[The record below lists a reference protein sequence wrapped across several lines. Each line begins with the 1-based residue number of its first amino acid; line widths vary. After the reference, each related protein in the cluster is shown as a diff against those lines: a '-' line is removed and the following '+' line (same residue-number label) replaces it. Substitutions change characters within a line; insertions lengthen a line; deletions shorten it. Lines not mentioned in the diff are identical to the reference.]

1 MASPAPIGCL
11 RRVVGDFPVCH
22 LQSRSG
28 SKAMTA
34 AGPALP
40 LLKQCLIR
48 RNGQQE
54 RYGVAAAGLR
64 ELRSKACDL
73 LAIDKG
79 LDPITLVLAEDGTIV
94 DDEDYFLCLPPNT
107 KFVVLVKDEKW
118 ASSSIDGGTAW
129 LERETTEVDGVDSEG
144 ERWRRL
150 ARQLKADLS
159 TIILMSEEDL
169 QVLIDVPCSELAQEL
184 AEDQPKIQT
193 LQETLQQVLDRREEE
208 RQSRQLLE
216 LYLQALKK
224 EDHVVPRAADPEVEE
239 TATDG
244 KDTVDLG
251 SSGGGSSALATPL
264 SRPLLTQLREKP
276 APELS
281 LASQDLEL
289 VFKNDPESL
298 ALALGWD
305 KPKTEALQQAC
316 QGELSR
322 RLEQVQA
329 LHALRSVSKGKKKLP
344 WGEWL
349 SSKRKK

>member
-1 MASPAPIGCL
+1 
-11 RRVVGDFPVCH
+11 
-22 LQSRSG
+22 
-28 SKAMTA
+28 MTA
-34 AGPALP
+34 AASALP

-48 RNGQQE
+48 RNGQEAQ
-54 RYGVAAAGLR
+54 YGVAASGLR
-64 ELRSKACDL
+64 ELRGKACDL

-107 KFVVLVKDEKW
+107 KFVVLAKDEKW

-129 LERETTEVDGVDSEG
+129 LERETSEIDGVDSEG
-144 ERWRRL
+144 ERWRHL

-159 TIILMSEEDL
+159 TIILMSEADL
-169 QVLIDVPCSELAQEL
+169 QVLIDVPCSKLAQEL
-184 AEDQPKIQT
+184 AENQPKIQT
-193 LQETLQQVLDRREEE
+193 LQDTLQQVLDRREEE

-224 EDHVVPRAADPEVEE
+224 EDHVVPRAADPEAEE
-239 TATDG
+239 TAADG
-244 KDTVDLG
+244 KDTVDHG
-251 SSGGGSSALATPL
+251 SSSGGSALATPL
-264 SRPLLTQLREKP
+264 SSHLLTQLREKP

-298 ALALGWD
+298 ALALNWD
-305 KPKTEALQQAC
+305 QPKTEALQQAC

-329 LHALRSVSKGKKKLP
+329 LHALRSVSKGKQKLP

>member
-1 MASPAPIGCL
+1 
-11 RRVVGDFPVCH
+11 
-22 LQSRSG
+22 
-28 SKAMTA
+28 MTA
-34 AGPALP
+34 AGTSLP

-54 RYGVAAAGLR
+54 QYGVAASCLQ
-64 ELRSKACDL
+64 ELRRKACDL
-73 LAIDKG
+73 LAGDKG
-79 LDPITLVLAEDGTIV
+79 LDSITLVLAEDGTIV

-107 KFVVLVKDEKW
+107 KFVVLAKDEKW
-118 ASSSIDGGTAW
+118 ASSNIDGGTAW
-129 LERETTEVDGVDSEG
+129 LERETTEIDAVDSEG
-144 ERWRRL
+144 ERWRHL

-184 AEDQPKIQT
+184 AENQPKIQT
-193 LQETLQQVLDRREEE
+193 LQDTLQQVLDRREEE

-216 LYLQALKK
+216 LYLQALKN
-224 EDHVVPRAADPEVEE
+224 EDHIVPRAADPETEE
-239 TATDG
+239 TAVDG

-251 SSGGGSSALATPL
+251 GRSGGGSAPTTQL
-264 SRPLLTQLREKP
+264 SSQTLSQLREKA

-281 LASQDLEL
+281 LSSQDLEL
-289 VFKNDPESL
+289 VFKNNPESL
-298 ALALGWD
+298 ALALNWD

-322 RLEQVQA
+322 RLQKVQA
-329 LHALRSVSKGKKKLP
+329 LHALKSISKGKKKLP